1 MKAKILET
9 AAEMFLSYGFKS
21 ITMDD
26 IAQKMGI
33 SKKTIYSHFQ
43 NKKVLVTERT
53 LSVFYEIKKG
63 VEAIRNEQHNPIL
76 ELYEIKKF
84 INKHLKDEK
93 SAPQYQLN
101 KYYPMAHKKLVEKQF
116 EVMEECISTNLK
128 KGIAQDLYRKEIDIA
143 FVTRIYFK
151 GVMGIKDIETFAPED
166 FTMSSLLENFI
177 DYHIRGIATKKGVE
191 TLERTKTAQTKTVL

>member
-43 NKKVLVTERT
+43 NKKVLVTEST

-84 INKHLKDEK
+84 VNKHLKDEK